1 MNFYSKEIDFLKE
14 EENRVVAKMI
24 DTVKRSLE
32 ENQTVLAELM
42 AKFLRIWSTID
53 AYRNFANQKKEI
65 TDDNTNDFVVLVNE
79 YYSQRCDK
87 LKEDIIEF
95 NLINDLYKKL
105 NQK

>member
-65 TDDNTNDFVVLVNE
+65 TDDNTNDFVLLVNE
-79 YYSQRCDK
+79 YYLQRCDK
-87 LKEDIIEF
+87 LKEDIISF
-95 NLINDLYKKL
+95 VK
-105 NQK
+105 Q

>member
-32 ENQTVLAELM
+32 ENRTVLAELM

-53 AYRNFANQKKEI
+53 AYRNFANQKRKI
-65 TDDNTNDFVVLVNE
+65 TDDNTNDFVLLVNE
-79 YYSQRCDK
+79 YYLQRCDK
-87 LKEDIIEF
+87 LKEDIISF
-95 NLINDLYKKL
+95 VK
-105 NQK
+105 Q

>member
-1 MNFYSKEIDFLKE
+1 MNFYSNEIDFLKK
-14 EENRVVAKMI
+14 EENRVVAEMI
-24 DTVKRSLE
+24 DTVKKNGRLE
-32 ENQTVLAELM
+32 QNRTVLAELM

-65 TDDNTNDFVVLVNE
+65 TDDNTNDFVVLINE

-95 NLINDLYKKL
+95 TTVKFKN
-105 NQK
+105 

>member
-65 TDDNTNDFVVLVNE
+65 TDDNTNDFVLLVNE
-79 YYSQRCDK
+79 YYLQRCDK
-87 LKEDIIEF
+87 LKEDIISF
-95 NLINDLYKKL
+95 VN
-105 NQK
+105 

>member
-1 MNFYSKEIDFLKE
+1 MNFYSKEIDLYSNKIDFLKE

-65 TDDNTNDFVVLVNE
+65 TDDNTNDFVLLVNE
-79 YYSQRCDK
+79 YYLQRCDK
-87 LKEDIIEF
+87 LKEDIISF
-95 NLINDLYKKL
+95 VK
-105 NQK
+105 Q